1 MILKS
6 MIYLELENWI
16 SSLLDAVYIY
26 NLLFKEDTREM
37 RRQSRDCEILQIRDV
52 IFASVD
58 ILMSAPVMQSSYVT
72 HPRHSSP
79 LLSCAACSQIFI
91 LPRITAN
98 IYHYCQDLNTC
109 EEEKQSPLDTMIGFI
124 TKPLLR
130 MIT

>member
-16 SSLLDAVYIY
+16 SPLLDAVYIY

-58 ILMSAPVMQSSYVT
+58 ILMSAPVMQSSCHTPKTLESAQVIFSLQSNIY
-72 HPRHSSP
+72 SAQNYSKYLP
-79 LLSCAACSQIFI
+79 LLSRSKHMRGGKTVPATQ
-91 LPRITAN
+91 
-98 IYHYCQDLNTC
+98 
-109 EEEKQSPLDTMIGFI
+109 
-124 TKPLLR
+124 
-130 MIT
+130 

>member
-72 HPRHSSP
+72 HSHTKDTRVRLCHVQPAVKYLFCP
-79 LLSCAACSQIFI
+79 ELQQIFTTI
-91 LPRITAN
+91 VKI
-98 IYHYCQDLNTC
+98 
-109 EEEKQSPLDTMIGFI
+109 
-124 TKPLLR
+124 
-130 MIT
+130 